1 MARIAGVDLPRTK
14 RIEIGLTYIYGI
26 GRVRSNIILKDA
38 GVSADVRVKDLSED
52 DVRKISRVIE
62 EQGGVEGDLRKEIS
76 MNIKRLMEIGCYRG
90 MRHRRGLPVRGQRT
104 RTNARTRKGPR
115 KGDKGDKKEGAAGK
129 RKKTFKKRGE
139 KRIVHHGL
147 AHIHASFNNT
157 TVTIT
162 DTEGNVVAWSSAGGI
177 GFKGSRKGTPFAA
190 TQAAL
195 NAGNAA
201 KGVGMRSLDV
211 RVKGPGSGRE
221 SAIRALQT
229 VGLEVKSIRDVTP
242 IPHNGC
248 RPPKRR
254 RV

>member
-1 MARIAGVDLPRTK
+1 MAK
-14 RIEIGLTYIYGI
+14 
-26 GRVRSNIILKDA
+26 
-38 GVSADVRVKDLSED
+38 SEAATAP
-52 DVRKISRVIE
+52 
-62 EQGGVEGDLRKEIS
+62 EGATPE
-76 MNIKRLMEIGCYRG
+76 
-90 MRHRRGLPVRGQRT
+90 
-104 RTNARTRKGPR
+104 
-115 KGDKGDKKEGAAGK
+115 KKEGAGK
-129 RKKTFKKRGE
+129 RKKVFKKRGE

-147 AHIHASFNNT
+147 AHIQASFNNT
-157 TVTIT
+157 VVTIT

-190 TQAAL
+190 KT
-195 NAGNAA
+195 
-201 KGVGMRSLDV
+201 VGMRSLDV

-248 RPPKRR
+248 RPPKMR